1 MYLSFTVLGF
11 SGVILV
17 PPISRN
23 PSTPRKKKKIAL
35 VWSWTT
41 SKYVGVKSTNSLLKK
56 DLKLKKK
63 NLYNN
68 CGLKI
73 NNLYMN
79 NKGRSWMAGFFFF
92 NYK

>member
-56 DLKLKKK
+56 DLNLKK
-63 NLYNN
+63 NL
-68 CGLKI
+68 I
-73 NNLYMN
+73 
-79 NKGRSWMAGFFFF
+79 
-92 NYK
+92 